1 MVHCTRYSAKF
12 LSSWITVAI
21 TVERFLTVAFP
32 LRVSRL
38 STPHLARVCIAVIAV
53 SSLALNAFPVWT
65 VGVQTYPE
73 FGTSYCV
80 ITRPDQYERWSMVV
94 LRCGQLIVPSCLILV
109 FTVIIVYF
117 VTMAAR
123 RRQTQLQG
131 QNCHQTSP
139 QR

>member
-1 MVHCTRYSAKF
+1 
-12 LSSWITVAI
+12 
-21 TVERFLTVAFP
+21 
-32 LRVSRL
+32 VSRL

-53 SSLALNAFPVWT
+53 SSLALNAFPIWT
-65 VGVQTYPE
+65 VGIQAFPE

-80 ITRPDQYERWSMVV
+80 ITRKDQYERWSMVV
-94 LRCGQLIVPSCLILV
+94 LRCGQLVVPSCLILV

-131 QNCHQTSP
+131 QNCNQTSP
-139 QR
+139 QRWV